1 MFLGK
6 VRIIIQRCHVKKNLN
21 ELQVS
26 GRKSLA
32 KKSLL
37 LQLRIPHQSTVRPDS
52 ITNYFKNVFSSML
65 QAQIVLT
72 FKLPEVFE
80 EYIPL
85 IPPSCADQFCLLF
98 PLLTG
103 VICFKHTSV
112 FGLLKTVCNPKC
124 TVRVFVHKETAIY
137 YK

>member
-1 MFLGK
+1 MFKEIAVWKFKMMFLGK

-37 LQLRIPHQSTVRPDS
+37 LQLRIPHQSTVRTDS

-65 QAQIVLT
+65 
-72 FKLPEVFE
+72 
-80 EYIPL
+80 
-85 IPPSCADQFCLLF
+85 
-98 PLLTG
+98 
-103 VICFKHTSV
+103 
-112 FGLLKTVCNPKC
+112 
-124 TVRVFVHKETAIY
+124 
-137 YK
+137 